1 MDKKKVL
8 IIDDEEN
15 IRNLLKLF
23 LEANDC
29 SAVTEE
35 NAEEGLAAIR
45 NTSFDMVLL
54 DIYLPDGNGLS
65 VLKQI
70 LDIQPNLPVIMITG
84 GTDMEIAEECLK
96 SGAVDY
102 IAKPFDFE
110 YLRTSIFV
118 NILGA

>member
-1 MDKKKVL
+1 MDKKKIL

-15 IRNLLKLF
+15 ILNLLKLF
-23 LEANDC
+23 VEENDC
-29 SAVTEE
+29 NAVTEE
-35 NAEEGLAAIR
+35 SAEKGLAAIR

-54 DIYLPDGNGLS
+54 DICLPDGNGLS
-65 VLKQI
+65 VLKKI
-70 LDIQPNLPVIMITG
+70 LDIHPNLPVIMITG
-84 GTDMEIAEECLK
+84 GTDMKVAEDCLK

>member
-1 MDKKKVL
+1 MDKKNIL

-15 IRNLLKLF
+15 ILNLLKLF
-23 LEANDC
+23 VEANDC
-29 SAVTEE
+29 DAVIEDT
-35 NAEEGLAAIR
+35 AEKGLAAIR
-45 NTSFDMVLL
+45 NTTFDMVLL

-70 LDIQPNLPVIMITG
+70 LDIHPNLPVIMITG

-110 YLRTSIFV
+110 YLKTSIFV